1 MRPLRFALLILLP
14 VGCAIPGFEH
24 DPHSVAPAYDRWEAV
39 VAAPAD
45 STYAAALASVLQS
58 GYTLALASRSDR
70 VITTNLRR
78 EFAASGLDA
87 TSFDMRYTVSVLPV
101 GADSSRLSVIGHFC
115 FGDDLTEC
123 GLVTARH
130 GGRVGA
136 WQFVRRLGE
145 AALTRLPS

>member
-1 MRPLRFALLILLP
+1 MRALRCALLTLLAA
-14 VGCAIPGFEH
+14 GCAIPGFEH
-24 DPHSVAPAYDRWEAV
+24 DPHAVAPAYDRWEAV
-39 VAAPAD
+39 VAAPAE
-45 STYAAALASVLQS
+45 SAYAAALVTVLQS

-87 TSFDMRYTVSVLPV
+87 TNYDMRYTLSVLPL
-101 GADSSRLSVIGHFC
+101 GADSSRLSVVGHFC
-115 FGDDLTEC
+115 FGDDRSEC
-123 GLVTARH
+123 GLVSARD

-145 AALTRLPS
+145 AALARLAS